1 MKKLAI
7 AFGITLYAASANA
20 GPVVDFYSC
29 ELNPGKTYADA
40 VAVMNTFAEMQ
51 ERAGLTEH
59 YQAHIGFQQVPI
71 VSRSVNWI
79 AFSPSAESRGLA
91 YDWFTGT
98 TDGSAFADLYQSTW
112 TCETSSETYV
122 IASSPQQ
129 P

>member
-7 AFGITLYAASANA
+7 AVGIALCAASANA

-98 TDGSAFADLYQSTW
+98 TDGTAFADLYQSTW

>member
-7 AFGITLYAASANA
+7 AVGVILCAASTNA

-40 VAVMNTFAEMQ
+40 IAVMNTFAEMQ

-98 TDGSAFADLYQSTW
+98 TDGTAFADLYQSTW